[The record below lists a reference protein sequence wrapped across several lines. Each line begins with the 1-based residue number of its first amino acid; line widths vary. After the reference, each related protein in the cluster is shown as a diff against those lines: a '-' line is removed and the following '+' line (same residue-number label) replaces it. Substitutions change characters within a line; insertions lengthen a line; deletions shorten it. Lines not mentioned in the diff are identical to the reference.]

1 MTGTP
6 VAQAPGSPAP
16 LLRTLAPAL
25 RNLERAL
32 RVWLES
38 GHPFPLKPLTRATL
52 EGLVTDLRRKS
63 EDLDVER
70 PHLVVML
77 MGGTGVGKSSLL
89 NALAGGPIAQASY
102 TRPTTRDPVVYHHRS
117 LRPEQLDPAL
127 RHCKLVAHER
137 AELEHKVL
145 VDTPDL
151 DSNEPQNRVKL
162 EQIMPVADVVLYVG
176 SQEKYHDRLGWD
188 MFRGQ
193 RQRRAFAFVLNKW
206 DRCLQPTA
214 SGKRPD
220 EDLLRDLADEGFQ
233 SPLLFRTAAQYW
245 IDRSQTNG
253 EAPPPP
259 DGEQFQELMHW
270 LELGLTRLEIEA
282 VKARGVG
289 QLLAQCD
296 QALAEACP
304 PELGTAAEQTRAA
317 WEAVLNDEADAFAEV
332 LLTTLEPNQQE
343 IEHHFRLEGQQRFRG
358 LMAAY
363 LRLLTGVQ
371 YAGSRLRD
379 KMSIIGGP
387 SRSPAPTTWDLA
399 GFTHECIRVAGDRSL
414 DQRVQA
420 LKHRLLV
427 QADEQG
433 FPPDLL
439 PGPTADV
446 AARNW
451 RSQFEESL
459 NESLNHVERQWSAPS
474 GLRGWIQA
482 GLVRLA
488 NVLPELTLVAAI
500 IMLLWRYF
508 VATSQSFSLF
518 DVALPFLL
526 TLVVLVLL
534 HLVMNFVLPLRW
546 PKIRGGFRRELQ
558 KRLVE
563 RLIAAYGPLPGEVA
577 EKLAAERRTIDRL
590 RTEVADIGGLLDR
603 QQRAANVEG
612 LYGR

>member
-1 MTGTP
+1 MTSP
-6 VAQAPGSPAP
+6 PDANAPAP

-25 RNLERAL
+25 RNLERAI
-32 RVWLES
+32 RAWLEG
-38 GHPFPLKPLTRATL
+38 GHAYPLKPLTRATL

-89 NALAGGPIAQASY
+89 SALAGGPIAQASY

-127 RHCKLVAHER
+127 RHCKLVAHDR

-151 DSNEPQNRVKL
+151 DSNEPQNRAKL
-162 EQIMPVADVVLYVG
+162 EQILPVADVVLYVG

-206 DRCLQPTA
+206 DRCLRPT
-214 SGKRPD
+214 STGKRPD
-220 EDLLRDLADEGFQ
+220 DDLLRDLAEEGFQ
-233 SPLLFRTAAQYW
+233 SPLLFRTSAQYW
-245 IDRSQTNG
+245 IDRAQSNG

-259 DGEQFQELMHW
+259 DGEQFQELTHW

-289 QLLAQCD
+289 QLLAQCE

-304 PELGTAAEQTRAA
+304 PEVGAAAEKTRTA
-317 WEAVLNDEADAFAEV
+317 WEAELNDEAGAFAQV

-343 IEHHFRLEGQQRFRG
+343 IEHHFRLEGQRRFRG
-358 LMAAY
+358 PMAAY
-363 LRLLTGVQ
+363 LRLLAGVQ
-371 YAGSRLRD
+371 HAGSRLRD

-387 SRSPAPTTWDLA
+387 SRSSAPTTWDLA

-451 RSQFEESL
+451 RSQFEEAL
-459 NESLNHVERQWSAPS
+459 NESLNHVERQWSSPS
-474 GLRGWIQA
+474 GIRGWVQA
-482 GLVRLA
+482 GLVWVA
-488 NVLPELTLVAAI
+488 NVLPETVFLAAL
-500 IMLLWRYF
+500 IMLFWRYF
-508 VATSQSFSLF
+508 MATSQPFSLF
-518 DVALPFLL
+518 DVFLPVLL
-526 TLVVLVLL
+526 TLAVLVML
-534 HLVMNFVLPLRW
+534 HLIMNFVLPLRW
-546 PKIRGGFRRELQ
+546 PKIRGGFQRELQ
-558 KRLVE
+558 RRLAE
-563 RLIAAYGPLPGEVA
+563 RLIEAYGPLPGEVA
-577 EKLAAERRTIDRL
+577 ERLAGERRTIERL
-590 RTEVADIGGLLDR
+590 QSEVGDIAGLLDR

>member
-1 MTGTP
+1 MSADTTT
-6 VAQAPGSPAP
+6 AAPPGPF
-16 LLRTLAPAL
+16 LRTLAPAL
-25 RNLERAL
+25 RNLAKEL
-32 RVWLES
+32 GVWLD
-38 GHPFPLKPLTRATL
+38 GQHPQPLKPLVRASL
-52 EGLVTDLRRKS
+52 EGVLADLRRKAD
-63 EDLDVER
+63 DLDVDR
-70 PHLVVML
+70 PHLVIML

-89 NALAGGPIAQASY
+89 NALAGDDIAQASF

-117 LRPEQLDPAL
+117 LRPDQLDPAL
-127 RHCKLVAHER
+127 RHCKLIAHDR
-137 AELEHKVL
+137 AELEQNMPVA
-145 VDTPDL
+145 TPDL
-151 DSNEPQNRVKL
+151 DSNEPQNRAKL

-233 SPLLFRTAAQYW
+233 APLLFRTAAQYW
-245 IDRSQTNG
+245 VDRSQTNG

-259 DGEQFQELMHW
+259 AGEQFQELTHW

-289 QLLAQCD
+289 QLLAQCE
-296 QALAEACP
+296 QALTEACP
-304 PELGTAAEQTRAA
+304 PEVATAAEKTRAA

-379 KMSIIGGP
+379 KMSIISGP

-420 LKHRLLV
+420 LRHRLLV
-427 QADEQG
+427 QADEQD

-451 RSQFEESL
+451 RSSFEEAL
-459 NESLNHVERQWSAPS
+459 NESLHHIERQWSAPS
-474 GLRGWIQA
+474 GVRGWIQA
-482 GLVRLA
+482 GLVWVA
-488 NVLPELTLVAAI
+488 NVLPETTFLAAM

-508 VATSQSFSLF
+508 VAPSQPFSVF
-518 DVALPFLL
+518 DVFLPVLL
-526 TLVVLVLL
+526 TLAVLFML

-558 KRLVE
+558 RRLAE

-577 EKLAAERRTIDRL
+577 DRLAAERRTIERL
-590 RTEVADIGGLLDR
+590 QSEVRDIGGLLDR